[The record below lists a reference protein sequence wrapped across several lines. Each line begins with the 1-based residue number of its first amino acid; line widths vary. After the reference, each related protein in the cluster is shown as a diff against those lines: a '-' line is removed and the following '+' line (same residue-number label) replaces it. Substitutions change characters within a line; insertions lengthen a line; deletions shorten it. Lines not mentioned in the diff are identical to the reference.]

1 VLTLDCLLC
10 KPVATSIIVYYPNDY
25 SDSRLIRMVLTT
37 RVLRLLRL
45 LTALESFQLIGK
57 VSAEIIPAATGV
69 CGLLFLMMYFFAAL
83 GLNLYGGLI
92 TRDPE
97 NKVSYL
103 ILDTDF
109 SDSEYW
115 ANNFNDMLS
124 GMNVLFNLLVVNNWM
139 VCEIGFEAAT
149 EAKWVRLFFLSFHI
163 MGVIL
168 VNNLVIAFVISN
180 FLSQLAI
187 FRENTGAEVVEGE
200 AVIQDRRALF
210 DASQITGTKTSVSG
224 AYFAR
229 LRHANSGLSGSDHH
243 HARLRALFTQTSS
256 MGDAPTE
263 GEEWETSERRLA
275 QLGLANSEPKY

>member
-1 VLTLDCLLC
+1 
-10 KPVATSIIVYYPNDY
+10 
-25 SDSRLIRMVLTT
+25 MVLTA

-45 LTALESFQLIGK
+45 LTALESFQLLGK

-149 EAKWVRLFFLSFHI
+149 EAKWARLFFLSFHI

-180 FLSQLAI
+180 FLTQLAI
-187 FRENTGAEVVEGE
+187 FRENVGTEVVEGE

-224 AYFAR
+224 AYIAR
-229 LRHANSGLSGSDHH
+229 LRHSHSGLSGNSDHH

-263 GEEWETSERRLA
+263 GEE
-275 QLGLANSEPKY
+275 